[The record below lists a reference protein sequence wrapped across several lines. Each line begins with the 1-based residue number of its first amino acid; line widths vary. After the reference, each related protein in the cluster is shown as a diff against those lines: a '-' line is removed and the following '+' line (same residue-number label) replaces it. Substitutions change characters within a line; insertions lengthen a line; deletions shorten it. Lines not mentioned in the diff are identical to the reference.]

1 MDVGQ
6 PASVTAGRTAT
17 YKLRARPILMEYD
30 DLSNGCKIDHEAM
43 KLASLLSFGH
53 AA

>member
-17 YKLRARPILMEYD
+17 YKLRARPILMKYG
-30 DLSNGCKIDHEAM
+30 DLSDGWKIDHEAM
-43 KLASLLSFGH
+43 KLASLLL
-53 AA
+53 